1 MEAPPSVVTPDV
13 NQHVAAKSQLVG
25 AKSQLVGAKSL
36 LVVVKSRHV
45 VVKSLHVVVR
55 AMVATQVVTVLAAR
69 SVDAD
74 FWRNFSLR
82 KATPATDASQL
93 VAAKS
98 QLVAAKSQLVAAK
111 SQHADV
117 KSQLVVAKSLHAV
130 AKATAATQVATA
142 AVLKRNLA
150 DCLRSCSAS
159 LRKRAAMVAVM
170 LANQPVAA
178 SQLAAAKAAWKQH
191 QCQHQLLIQVLKR
204 PASVASFRPVLFS
217 FAEWR
222 NGKALKTFQT

>member
-1 MEAPPSVVTPDV
+1 M
-13 NQHVAAKSQLVG
+13 
-25 AKSQLVGAKSL
+25 
-36 LVVVKSRHV
+36 
-45 VVKSLHVVVR
+45 
-55 AMVATQVVTVLAAR
+55 LAAR

-82 KATPATDASQL
+82 KATAATDA
-93 VAAKS
+93 
-98 QLVAAKSQLVAAK
+98 SQLVAAK

-130 AKATAATQVATA
+130 AKAIAATQVATA
-142 AVLKRNLA
+142 VVLLRNLA

-159 LRKRAAMVAVM
+159 LQERAATVVVM

-204 PASVASFRPVLFS
+204 PASVASFRPVPFS
-217 FAEWR
+217 FAELR
-222 NGKALKTFQT
+222 NGNALKTFQT

>member
-36 LVVVKSRHV
+36 LVGAKSLLV

-98 QLVAAKSQLVAAK
+98 Q
-111 SQHADV
+111 HADV

-142 AVLKRNLA
+142 AVLQRNLA

-159 LRKRAAMVAVM
+159 LLKRAAMVAVM

>member
-1 MEAPPSVVTPDV
+1 VEAPPSVVTPDV
-13 NQHVAAKSQLVG
+13 NQLAAVKSQLVGAKNQLVG
-25 AKSQLVGAKSL
+25 AKSQLVAVKNLLVVVKNL
-36 LVVVKSRHV
+36 LVVVKSPHV
-45 VVKSLHVVVR
+45 VAR
-55 AMVATQVVTVLAAR
+55 AMVATQVATVLAAR

-82 KATPATDASQL
+82 KATAATDASQL
-93 VAAKS
+93 VA
-98 QLVAAKSQLVAAK
+98 VK

-117 KSQLVVAKSLHAV
+117 KSQLVVAKSQHAV
-130 AKATAATQVATA
+130 AKAIAATQVATA
-142 AVLKRNLA
+142 VVLLRNLA

-159 LRKRAAMVAVM
+159 LQERAATVVVM

-204 PASVASFRPVLFS
+204 PASVASFRPVPFS
-217 FAEWR
+217 FAELR
-222 NGKALKTFQT
+222 NGNALKTFQT

>member
-36 LVVVKSRHV
+36 LVVVKSLLVVVKSLHV

-82 KATPATDASQL
+82 KATAATDASQL
-93 VAAKS
+93 AAAKR
-98 QLVAAKSQLVAAK
+98 QLVAAKSL
-111 SQHADV
+111 HADV

-130 AKATAATQVATA
+130 AKAIAATQVATA
-142 AVLKRNLA
+142 AVLQRNLA

-159 LRKRAAMVAVM
+159 LLKRAAMVAVM

>member
-1 MEAPPSVVTPDV
+1 VEAPPSVVTPDV

-36 LVVVKSRHV
+36 LVVVKSLLV

-82 KATPATDASQL
+82 KATAATDA
-93 VAAKS
+93 S

-117 KSQLVVAKSLHAV
+117 KSLLVVAKSLHAV
-130 AKATAATQVATA
+130 AKAIAATQVATA
-142 AVLKRNLA
+142 AVLERNLA

-204 PASVASFRPVLFS
+204 PASVASFRPVQFS
-217 FAEWR
+217 FAE
-222 NGKALKTFQT
+222 KHSEDALITFQT

>member
-1 MEAPPSVVTPDV
+1 VTPDV

-36 LVVVKSRHV
+36 LVVVKSLLVVVKSLHV

-82 KATPATDASQL
+82 KATAATDASQL
-93 VAAKS
+93 AAAKR
-98 QLVAAKSQLVAAK
+98 QLVAVK

-130 AKATAATQVATA
+130 AKAIAATQVATA
-142 AVLKRNLA
+142 AVLQRNLA

-159 LRKRAAMVAVM
+159 LLKRAAMVAVM

-204 PASVASFRPVLFS
+204 PASVASFRPVPFS
-217 FAEWR
+217 FAELR
-222 NGKALKTFQT
+222 NGNALKTFQT